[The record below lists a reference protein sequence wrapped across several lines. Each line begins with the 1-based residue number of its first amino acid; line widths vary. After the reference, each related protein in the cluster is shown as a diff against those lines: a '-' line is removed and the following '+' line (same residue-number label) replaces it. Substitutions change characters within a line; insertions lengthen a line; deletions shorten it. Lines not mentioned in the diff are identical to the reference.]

1 VTASGFTAPVSG
13 YYLFLPG
20 QPPRLLTEEEA
31 AMPFAEVADRYGRPL
46 HLWEG
51 DRLMNSGGS
60 IADESTGPVL
70 TMDWKYG

>member
-1 VTASGFTAPVSG
+1 MTETRFTAPAAG

-31 AMPFAEVADRYGRPL
+31 AEPFADVAARYSLL

-51 DRLMNSGGS
+51 DTLMNSGGGLS
-60 IADESTGPVL
+60 TAVPTGPTL
-70 TMDWKYG
+70 TLDWGRE